1 MVDETKDIKEMIDG
15 FLGELPE
22 PSLEPP
28 AEPPM
33 VAPPVEPPVAPP
45 AEPPVE
51 PVIEPLTEPPVE
63 PGITPDPRVAAPAE
77 PPAEPPAPPDEMEVL
92 RNQNRLLIERLEKV
106 SGPAPIEPVAPTT
119 APVPEPALPAPTSV
133 RAPTLTV
140 EEVDFLAGEDPEKLA
155 EDPVAF
161 NRLLNKIYAKAVEQA
176 IPLAAERTMINIPS
190 LVVQHVRQQAAMNKL
205 VDDFYTTNK
214 DLVPVK
220 RSVGLISN
228 EVHAENPDWTVE
240 KVFTEAAT
248 RTRTLLGMPQ
258 PAIKNDPTPP
268 VVTPGAPAAPGS
280 PAFANPAGSR
290 PSGPQRKLTGMAKEI
305 DDILP

>member
-1 MVDETKDIKEMIDG
+1 MADETKDIKEMIDG
-15 FLGELPE
+15 FLGDLPE
-22 PSLEPP
+22 PTIVEPV
-28 AEPPM
+28 AEP
-33 VAPPVEPPVAPP
+33 VVEPI
-45 AEPPVE
+45 VE
-51 PVIEPLTEPPVE
+51 PVIEPVIEPVVEPVVEPIVE
-63 PGITPDPRVAAPAE
+63 PGVTPDPRVATPVE
-77 PPAEPPAPPDEMEVL
+77 PVVEPVVAPDEMEVL

-106 SGPAPIEPVAPTT
+106 SGPAPIEPVAPTA
-119 APVPEPALPAPTSV
+119 APVPEPAPAPAPI
-133 RAPTLTV
+133 RAPTLMV
-140 EEVDFLAGEDPEKLA
+140 EEIDFLAGEDPEKLA

-176 IPLAAERTMINIPS
+176 IPLAAERTMLNVPS
-190 LVVQHVRQQAAMNKL
+190 LVVQHVRQQSAMNKL
-205 VDDFYTTNK
+205 VDDFYKTNA

>member
-1 MVDETKDIKEMIDG
+1 MADETKDIKEMIDG

-22 PSLEPP
+22 PSPEPP
-28 AEPPM
+28 VEPLVEPP
-33 VAPPVEPPVAPP
+33 VVEPPVEPPIK
-45 AEPPVE
+45 PPVE
-51 PVIEPLTEPPVE
+51 PVVEPPVEPPVE

-77 PPAEPPAPPDEMEVL
+77 PPVEPPAPPDEMELL

-106 SGPAPIEPVAPTT
+106 SGPAPIEPAAPTS
-119 APVPEPALPAPTSV
+119 APVPEPTLPAPAPI
-133 RAPTLTV
+133 RAPTLMV
-140 EEVDFLAGEDPEKLA
+140 EEIDFLAGEDPEKLA

-176 IPLAAERTMINIPS
+176 IPLAAERTMLNVPS
-190 LVVQHVRQQAAMNKL
+190 LVVQHVRQQSAMNKL
-205 VDDFYTTNK
+205 VDDFYKTNT

-258 PAIKNDPTPP
+258 RAIVSDPTPP
-268 VVTPGAPAAPGS
+268 VVAPGISVAPGS

-305 DDILP
+305 DDVLS

>member
-1 MVDETKDIKEMIDG
+1 MADETKDIKEMIDG
-15 FLGELPE
+15 FLGDLPE
-22 PSLEPP
+22 PTI
-28 AEPPM
+28 
-33 VAPPVEPPVAPP
+33 VEPVVEPIVEPVV
-45 AEPPVE
+45 EPVVK
-51 PVIEPLTEPPVE
+51 PVIEPVVE
-63 PGITPDPRVAAPAE
+63 PVVEPIVEPVVESVVATPDPRVAAPAA
-77 PPAEPPAPPDEMEVL
+77 PAEPAPEPTETERL
-92 RNQNRLLIERLEKV
+92 REQNRLLIERLEKV
-106 SGPAPIEPVAPTT
+106 SGPAPVEPAAPTA
-119 APVPEPALPAPTSV
+119 APVPEPALPTPAPA

-140 EEVDFLAGEDPEKLA
+140 EEVDFLVGEDPEKLA

-176 IPLAAERTMINIPS
+176 IPLAAERTMLNIPS
-190 LVVQHVRQQAAMNKL
+190 LVVQHVRQQSAMNKL
-205 VDDFYTTNK
+205 VDDFYSTNS

-268 VVTPGAPAAPGS
+268 VVAPGAPVAPGS
-280 PAFANPAGSR
+280 PAFAEPAGSR